1 MRYPKILVLALILL
15 LLLLPAGVYAATDH
29 SGHGDSIDNTSSP
42 NMNMTGD
49 NHDMNMAGNSPES
62 HNQMTAPET
71 EYKESS
77 GNGGHDK
84 HGASTG
90 NEPSTGGGHE
100 SSGHN
105 GGSEKSNLEPV
116 KNNIVG
122 GFAGLNA
129 LIIIAAAIM
138 KMRYRQGV

>member
-1 MRYPKILVLALILL
+1 MRYPKIFILALILL
-15 LLLLPAGVYAATDH
+15 LVLLPAGVYAATDH
-29 SGHGDSIDNTSSP
+29 SGHGGSIDNTSSP
-42 NMNMTGD
+42 DMNMTGD
-49 NHDMNMAGNSPES
+49 NHDMNMAGDSTES
-62 HNQMTAPET
+62 HNQMPSPET
-71 EYKESS
+71 EYNQS
-77 GNGGHDK
+77 GGSGGHDQ
-84 HGASTG
+84 HGANTG

-129 LIIIAAAIM
+129 LIIITAAIM
-138 KMRYRQGV
+138 KMKYRQGV